1 MNIRTHTPLALA
13 TTLLF
18 LLIVHLGANAMY
30 PAPDRRNVVAP
41 DTLSHN
47 TLITSHETAR
57 TSAMCTDWGE
67 EYRLVSLDDVDTVK
81 LIDIYTNIALLLEGI
96 EYYDYSF
103 AFLEK
108 AYTLSD
114 ERNDAESLFQLRYEM
129 VILDIKIGDFAR
141 ALEDLKW
148 AQKLEVHTNTAY
160 RNMLLSE
167 AYALYYQAQGQFRL
181 AIDYFQNA
189 LASAHD
195 INARDRFSMLHLHYS
210 KALRSAGLQA
220 LAAKHLDSAML
231 FVPPIYVNGSVR
243 NCDITRAEIFAQ
255 MGDWQHAKEALLEAL
270 AVAHEIR
277 NRWLE
282 ARFGLWLSK
291 ILIDEKDYQQAYHYK
306 QRAMQLCDSL
316 NLVISLT
323 SFKLYDQKMIKKST
337 ILEQKK
343 LSLHTLFSQ
352 NRSRY
357 TFLFLGITIS
367 FGIIF
372 LLVSFRS
379 YQRLRDRAR
388 ILQRQRA
395 QNAVKNSELILNF
408 AHTENLRT
416 ENQYKN
422 EQQETARRS
431 LLYKNSLIMNS
442 IEYANTIQLSLRPHQ
457 DNMALRFPNHCII
470 YRPNNIVSGDLLWF
484 ADLPTQSIFVLADCS
499 GHEVAG
505 AALSFIAYMKLNQIV
520 REDGIT
526 KPTDIIQALAT
537 QFYDLWKD
545 STDSFKMQSNVKM
558 GVLLLDHD
566 IEKAYFAGA
575 SQSLFYSEDGV
586 SLKRYSGKM
595 HTISLD
601 TPFKLKDEMLEIALG
616 EKTTFYMMTD
626 GFIEQPDKD
635 NIKIGSLRTLKF
647 LNKIITLPMEVQ
659 RQQILAYFARH
670 RIGMQQVD
678 DMTILG
684 LSLNNASL
692 PPKENGTL

>member
-30 PAPDRRNVVAP
+30 PTPDRRNVVAP

-114 ERNDAESLFQLRYEM
+114 ERNDVERLFQLRYEM

-195 INARDRFSMLHLHYS
+195 IHARDRFSMLHLHYS

-357 TFLFLGITIS
+357 TLLFLGITIS

-499 GHEVAG
+499 DT
-505 AALSFIAYMKLNQIV
+505 KL
-520 REDGIT
+520 
-526 KPTDIIQALAT
+526 QALR
-537 QFYDLWKD
+537 FH
-545 STDSFKMQSNVKM
+545 SS
-558 GVLLLDHD
+558 H
-566 IEKAYFAGA
+566 I
-575 SQSLFYSEDGV
+575 
-586 SLKRYSGKM
+586 
-595 HTISLD
+595 
-601 TPFKLKDEMLEIALG
+601 
-616 EKTTFYMMTD
+616 
-626 GFIEQPDKD
+626 
-635 NIKIGSLRTLKF
+635 
-647 LNKIITLPMEVQ
+647 
-659 RQQILAYFARH
+659 
-670 RIGMQQVD
+670 
-678 DMTILG
+678 
-684 LSLNNASL
+684 
-692 PPKENGTL
+692 